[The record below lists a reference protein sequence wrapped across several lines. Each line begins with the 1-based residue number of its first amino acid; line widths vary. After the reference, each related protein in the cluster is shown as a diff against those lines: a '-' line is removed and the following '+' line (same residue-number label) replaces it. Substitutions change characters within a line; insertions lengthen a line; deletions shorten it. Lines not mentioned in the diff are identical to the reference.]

1 MKLIITESQFRTIH
15 EQFNSAD
22 ENNIVGDPSE
32 NTLMFADFLLRQN
45 IVEIGRMLVL
55 GDEIEVYGF
64 EEKPF
69 EYFLDNS
76 MTFNVHTIDGDV
88 HVNVTGNDN
97 DEERDDEMK
106 DEVYLY
112 IKELSNQYPFVNW
125 YFEGARL

>member
-1 MKLIITESQFRTIH
+1 MKLIITESQYRTIH

-32 NTLMFADFLLRQN
+32 NTLMFADFLLKQD

-64 EEKPF
+64 ENKPLD
-69 EYFLDNS
+69 YFLDNS
-76 MTFNVHTIDGDV
+76 ITFNVHTIDGDI

-97 DEERDDEMK
+97 DEERDDEMR
-106 DEVYLY
+106 DEVFLY
-112 IKELSNQYPFVNW
+112 IQELSNQYPFVNW